1 MPAPNSYNITETE
14 AQMQARLDKL
24 HERKVKRTERL
35 SFLDSLQLESTK
47 VPGPGNYN
55 PHVIAD

>member
-1 MPAPNSYNITETE
+1 
-14 AQMQARLDKL
+14 MQARLDKL

-55 PHVIAD
+55 PHVIADD